1 MSGRPP
7 SKPGT
12 SKARTGQCIRNLF
25 HEANH
30 QGRLS
35 VLGEWIAYP
44 YRVMTNFIL
53 SLITWHQHIGD
64 RFTRSLGRCK
74 GSQPMVSHINIT
86 GMEICLLKITIS
98 QTEAN
103 VKSGFVKKIK
113 PKLLTIISAIQA
125 RSQVKLKTMNS
136 NAKSL
141 QTLQCLAFLDQCQFS
156 SQAILPVWLCLS
168 N

>member
-1 MSGRPP
+1 
-7 SKPGT
+7 
-12 SKARTGQCIRNLF
+12 
-25 HEANH
+25 
-30 QGRLS
+30 
-35 VLGEWIAYP
+35 
-44 YRVMTNFIL
+44 
-53 SLITWHQHIGD
+53 
-64 RFTRSLGRCK
+64 
-74 GSQPMVSHINIT
+74 MVSHINIT

-156 SQAILPVWLCLS
+156 SQAILPV
-168 N
+168 